1 MRHEVRAELG
11 TVLTSATLA
20 EQSKLLGVRG
30 PLLERAVLAMEAVVR
45 GRPPVLP
52 AWQRYE
58 GVVWG
63 HLDPATLPA
72 DARER
77 ILIPSGL
84 YGVTTGEDLIADYRL
99 KMSVRLGALGTL
111 ASYWRAPISAVLRRR
126 AAGKVVVD
134 LLPQEHRGAVDGTL
148 IGRSA
153 TVVPVM
159 FVTSGGRNAAGHA
172 AKAVKGIVARRVL
185 TAGLGALERF
195 QWEGWTSRQ
204 GESGVVIVSP

>member
-11 TVLTSATLA
+11 TVLTSAMLA

-111 ASYWRAPISAVLRRR
+111 ASYWRAPISGVLRRR
-126 AAGKVVVD
+126 SAGKVVVD
-134 LLPQEHRGAVDGTL
+134 LLPQEHRGAVDAAL

-153 TVVPVM
+153 TVVPVT
-159 FVTSGGRNAAGHA
+159 FVSSDGRNAAGHA

-185 TAGLGALERF
+185 TTGLGALERF
-195 QWEGWTSRQ
+195 EWEGWTSRH